1 MTNQDTQGISKISKN
16 EFNKNEFKKKEV
28 NKKGDQEEGD
38 EDKEKVME
46 IEKTREG

>member
-1 MTNQDTQGISKISKN
+1 M
-16 EFNKNEFKKKEV
+16 

-46 IEKTREG
+46 IKNERRIEREREGSKAI